1 MPEEVLLLV
10 EATGI
15 QNYIFGSNQLTQ
27 NIGAS
32 ELVQQATTDW
42 VYEALPTPHN
52 VVRDDTDP
60 DGWKITDQSLH
71 NDDLLAEVVYAGG
84 GNAMILFRSADDSHS
99 GATAFTQWLTRK
111 VLENA
116 PGLGIVVAWQAL
128 DSRPLKDVH
137 QDLRQKLALKKLN
150 RPRNI
155 PLLGLSVTAACKF
168 TGAPAVAIDDGRLIS
183 AEVRKKLA
191 AEKTETRL
199 ERHLKDVELAGFGF
213 LKDFNEMGVKGES
226 SYLAVVHTDG
236 NGMGERVKRI
246 GEICGDDDQAYVRE
260 LRRFSYSV
268 GRAARSA
275 LNKTVGMLLD
285 PNNLEQVRNEGATER
300 YVLGGKVPVPPGKD
314 GKDELPFRPIVF
326 GGDDVTFVCEG
337 RLGLEL
343 AARYLHE
350 FTSEPLADGE
360 RAFARAG
367 VAVVKS
373 HYPFSRAYDLAEEL
387 CKSAK
392 KRVKELEEEGATG
405 ATVMDWHFAVGGLVL
420 PLRQVRQR
428 EYVSD
433 LGYSMLMRPV
443 SLDHPDS
450 TWRSWRTLMDL
461 MEDFQ
466 DRVPRREKQW
476 SDRRNKVKALRDA
489 LRAGPE
495 PVKLFLNTV
504 GGELL
509 DIRQRPD
516 MKKEGWQGGECGY
529 FDAVEALDFFV
540 PLEGGVA

>member
-1 MPEEVLLLV
+1 MPKEVLLLV

-15 QNYIFGSNQLTQ
+15 QTYIFGSNQLTQ

-42 VYEALPTPHN
+42 VYEALPSPHN
-52 VVRDDTDP
+52 VVPDDTEP
-60 DGWKITDQSLH
+60 DKWKITDQSLRS
-71 NDDLLAEVVYAGG
+71 DGLLAEVVYAGG
-84 GNAMILFRSADDSHS
+84 GNAMVLFASADDPQS
-99 GATAFTQWLTRK
+99 GAKAFTQRLTRK
-111 VLENA
+111 ALENA

-168 TGAPAVAIDDGRLIS
+168 TGAPAVATDDGRLIS
-183 AEVRKKLA
+183 AEVDKKLA
-191 AEKTETRL
+191 AKEAAENRL
-199 ERHLKDVELAGFGF
+199 SRHLRDVKAADFEF
-213 LKDFNEMGVKGES
+213 LNDFNKMGDKGES
-226 SYLAVVHTDG
+226 SYLAVIHTDG
-236 NGMGERVKRI
+236 NSMGERIKRI

-260 LRRFSYSV
+260 LRKFSDSV

-275 LNKTVGMLLD
+275 LNKTVGMLLN
-285 PNNLEQVRNEGATER
+285 PNNLEQVRSGDGTDL
-300 YVLGGKVPVPPGKD
+300 YILGGKVPVPRGKD

-343 AARYLHE
+343 AAKYLHE
-350 FTSEPLADGE
+350 FTTEPLADGE

-367 VAVVKS
+367 VAIVKS

-392 KRVKELEEEGATG
+392 KRVKELEDEGEIG
-405 ATVMDWHFAVGGLVL
+405 ATVLDWHFAVGGLVL
-420 PLRQVRQR
+420 TLGQVRSR
-428 EYVSD
+428 EYVSE
-433 LGYSMLMRPV
+433 LGHSLLMRPV
-443 SLDHPDS
+443 SLDEKGAN
-450 TWRSWRTLMDL
+450 WRSWQTFTEILDDFLRTNG
-461 MEDFQ
+461 EWFG
-466 DRVPRREKQW
+466 
-476 SDRRNKVKALRDA
+476 RRNKVKALRDA
-489 LRAGPE
+489 LRAGPDA
-495 PVKLFLNTV
+495 VRLFLDTV

-509 DIRQRPD
+509 EIKQRPD
-516 MKKEGWQGGECGY
+516 MKKQGWQGKECGY
-529 FDAVEALDFFV
+529 FDAVEALDFFI